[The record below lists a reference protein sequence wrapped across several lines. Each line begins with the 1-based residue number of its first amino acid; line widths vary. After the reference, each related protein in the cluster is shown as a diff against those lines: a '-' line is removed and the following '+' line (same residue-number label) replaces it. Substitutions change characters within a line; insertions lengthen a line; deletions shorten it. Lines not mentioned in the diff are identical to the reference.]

1 MLMKMRQISQ
11 ALKSQRERR
20 GKKST
25 PSSISFQSH
34 FQSGRKSYPGLDI
47 TRCCQQLQISESS
60 CCHVLCL
67 QRPLHGVRGCASTP
81 RVGAL
86 PALSVPRDYLGDQ
99 GLGLLTTVS
108 FRIHLTPLGVK
119 AVWGQVLW
127 CDPALVCLC
136 VKQEGCK
143 CLPVAPGLK
152 GEPAQQ
158 MTTEL
163 GSSRLD
169 HLG

>member
-1 MLMKMRQISQ
+1 MLMKRKQISQ

-20 GKKST
+20 GKKFNT
-25 PSSISFQSH
+25 ESISFQSH

-47 TRCCQQLQISESS
+47 TRCCQQLQISEIS

-67 QRPLHGVRGCASTP
+67 QRPFTWSP
-81 RVGAL
+81 RVCKRTSCGGT
-86 PALSVPRDYLGDQ
+86 ALSVPHDYLGDQ
-99 GLGLLTTVS
+99 ELGLLTTVS

-119 AVWGQVLW
+119 AIWGHVLR

-143 CLPVAPGLK
+143 CLPEGQE
-152 GEPAQQ
+152 EPC
-158 MTTEL
+158 
-163 GSSRLD
+163 GSWSDGRTSSAD
-169 HLG
+169 DN